1 MYIHYVPLLTTD
13 IRRRVTEADGDLEFA
28 VVDQGDPPAT
38 VDVGVGFGHPW
49 GDDAVLEAD
58 VEENALED
66 AVFGELGFGD
76 VRVDVCVLLADAGDL
91 GREPN
96 WFLFASSRFK
106 RSC

>member
-1 MYIHYVPLLTTD
+1 
-13 IRRRVTEADGDLEFA
+13 
-28 VVDQGDPPAT
+28 QGDPPAT

-96 WFLFASSRFK
+96 WFLFASDAAAPDQEDQGKDQRESFQGHLQW
-106 RSC
+106 